1 MKKTLLAVALLAGF
15 AGAAHAADSVTLYG
29 LIDAGVGYE
38 QVKFRGQSQSRIG
51 AVQGVSSG
59 SRFGLR
65 GTEDL
70 GDGLRAVFNLEGG
83 FGPMNGQSLQSGR
96 LWGRQATVGLDS
108 DSWGRLEFGRQT
120 NLASKY
126 FGSIDPFAISYNTAN
141 LGTTFSSAN
150 TMRLDNMVLYQT
162 PSMDGFKVGVGYSFS
177 ADDTVEDGVKDKH
190 QTGFAT
196 GNNNRVLTAGVQ
208 YLNGPLNLAAA
219 YDRFN
224 PSNNAIG
231 GKSSSRV
238 QEYIIGGTYDFEV
251 VKLAAAFSQ
260 TRDGWFIGQNMG
272 TTPDGMQKLGSF
284 KLADGFRAN
293 SYMIGATVPL
303 GRHAIFGSW
312 QRATPNNDKLTGD
325 DATFNV
331 YSLGYTYD
339 FTKRTNL
346 YAYASY
352 GDNYAFQHDAR
363 DTAFAVGLRHR
374 F

>member
-1 MKKTLLAVALLAGF
+1 MKKTLLAVALLTGF

-29 LIDAGVGYE
+29 LIDAGIGYE
-38 QVKFRGQSQSRIG
+38 QVKFNGNSQSRLG
-51 AVQGVSSG
+51 GVQGVSSG

-126 FGSIDPFAISYNTAN
+126 FGSIDPFSTSYNTAN

-177 ADDTVEDGVKDKH
+177 ADDSVTDDK
-190 QTGFAT
+190 QKGFAT

-208 YLNGPLNLAAA
+208 YVNGPLNLAAA

-224 PSNNAIG
+224 PSNDTTG
-231 GKSSSRV
+231 GKSSSRI

-251 VKLAAAFSQ
+251 VKVAAAFSQ

-272 TTPDGMQKLGSF
+272 TTPDGMQKLGTF

-303 GRHAIFGSW
+303 GRHAVFGSW

-352 GDNYAFQHDAR
+352 GDNYAFQRDAR
-363 DTAFAVGLRHR
+363 DTAFAVGVRHR

>member
-1 MKKTLLAVALLAGF
+1 MKKTFFAVALLTGF
-15 AGAAHAADSVTLYG
+15 AGAAQAADSVTLYG
-29 LIDAGVGYE
+29 LIDAGLGYE
-38 QVKFRGQSQSRIG
+38 KVKFKGDSQSRMG

-70 GDGLRAVFNLEGG
+70 GDGLRAVFTLEGG
-83 FGPMNGQSLQSGR
+83 FGPLNGNSLQNDR
-96 LWGRQATVGLDS
+96 LFGRQATVGLDS

-126 FGSIDPFAISYNTAN
+126 FGSIDPFSTSYNNAN
-141 LGTTFSSAN
+141 MGTTFGSAN

-162 PSMDGFKVGVGYSFS
+162 PSLGGLKVGLGYAFS
-177 ADDTVEDGVKDKH
+177 ADDTVTDST
-190 QTGFAT
+190 QNGFAT
-196 GNNNRVLTAGVQ
+196 GNNNRVITAGVQ
-208 YLNGPLNLAAA
+208 YVNGPLNLAAA

-224 PSNNAIG
+224 PSNDRVG
-231 GKSSSRV
+231 GKDAARI
-238 QEYIIGGTYDFEV
+238 QEYIVGGSYDFEV
-251 VKLAAAFSQ
+251 VKLAAAFGQ

-272 TTPDGMQKLGSF
+272 TTPDGMNKLGSF

-303 GRHAIFGSW
+303 GRHAVFGSW
-312 QRATPNNDKLTGD
+312 QRATASNDKLTGD

-331 YSLGYTYD
+331 YSLGYTYE

-352 GDNYAFQHDAR
+352 GDNYAFQHDAT
-363 DTAFAVGLRHR
+363 DTAVAVGLRHR